1 MSDRSALTPRLV
13 LAIAS
18 QTALGCVFLGKSE
31 NASLMK
37 DHLNHVASGALHKK
51 NEESFPRVDSLVPL
65 RDLPLLYD
73 IIGGLK

>member
-37 DHLNHVASGALHKK
+37 DHLNHVASK
-51 NEESFPRVDSLVPL
+51 NQESFPRVDSLVPL
-65 RDLPLLYD
+65 RVLSLLYD

>member
-37 DHLNHVASGALHKK
+37 DHLNHVASKK
-51 NEESFPRVDSLVPL
+51 KRRILSQSGFIGSFEGFTSFV
-65 RDLPLLYD
+65 
-73 IIGGLK
+73 

>member
-37 DHLNHVASGALHKK
+37 DHLNHVASKK
-51 NEESFPRVDSLVPL
+51 TKNPFPE
-65 RDLPLLYD
+65 
-73 IIGGLK
+73 